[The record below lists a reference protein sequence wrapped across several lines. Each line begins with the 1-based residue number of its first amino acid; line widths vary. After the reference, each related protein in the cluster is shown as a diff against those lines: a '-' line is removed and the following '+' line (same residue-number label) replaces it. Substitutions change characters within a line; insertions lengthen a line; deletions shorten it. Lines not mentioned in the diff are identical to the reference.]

1 MVCNPQVLRS
11 FVRGCICEMVEN
23 QVVTTQIL
31 LNPPYMF
38 AAFFLIARFRDRKSV
53 LPCFQTPQSLPQPF
67 LCFFTEAPPTKQQ
80 AQVACRQNLIP
91 CEWPGYGA
99 ETASSE
105 EFYDRELLQE
115 LAEAVFIPQESKYFD
130 ALTRFPEEH
139 PTSLALTEAMSEEK
153 LKSREKG

>member
-1 MVCNPQVLRS
+1 MN
-11 FVRGCICEMVEN
+11 
-23 QVVTTQIL
+23 
-31 LNPPYMF
+31 
-38 AAFFLIARFRDRKSV
+38 
-53 LPCFQTPQSLPQPF
+53 LPCKLHPSHPGAYLGLSTPNGEKEQS
-67 LCFFTEAPPTKQQ
+67 
-80 AQVACRQNLIP
+80 RQNLIP